1 MLRRPPRSTR
11 TDTLFPYT
19 TLFRSQVGALRHL
32 PRHFVFEAF
41 ADAIRRRVL
50 QEVADLHAAAL
61 RQLRPPGFDFEFVA
75 DHCIGRPGRSFRRS
89 CVAVSMRDAGYIV
102 LVGLSAP
109 SAPASRVDRK
119 SVV

>member
-1 MLRRPPRSTR
+1 MRIIDWSS
-11 TDTLFPYT
+11 DVC
-19 TLFRSQVGALRHL
+19 SSDL

-61 RQLRPPGFDFEFVA
+61 RQPRPPGFDLEFVA

-102 LVGLSAP
+102 LVGLSAR
-109 SAPASRVDRK
+109 SEEHTSELQSLMRTSFAVFCLKTKKTSQ
-119 SVV
+119 